1 MKMDDRIKKN
11 PKNELLEDIR
21 KIVKE
26 EIKRNMFPTRY
37 CSDFL
42 YWHPDFTNSS
52 YQDTTTYS
60 LRITGHSSF

>member
-1 MKMDDRIKKN
+1 MDDRLKKN

-26 EIKRNMFPTRY
+26 EIKRNMFPTKY

-42 YWHPDFTNSS
+42 YWHPDFAP
-52 YQDTTTYS
+52 YS

>member
-1 MKMDDRIKKN
+1 MDDRIKKN

-26 EIKRNMFPTRY
+26 ETEKSIFPTNPLRPWGQP
-37 CSDFL
+37 F
-42 YWHPDFTNSS
+42 YWNPCHPYWDSV
-52 YQDTTTYS
+52 TYS